1 MNLNQSDPRLALA
14 RWGGISTLAFALIA
28 CGGGS
33 NNDSPTPPPVASTTS
48 TLSAALSGDQE
59 TTPTITGALG
69 AGSLTLSS
77 PSRTLTGGI
86 TINGMSATAAHVHL
100 GDTGNNGAVIVGL
113 TESAPASGTWA
124 VAANTV
130 LTEAQAAAFSSGG
143 LYFNVHSTEN
153 PSGEIRGQIGR
164 EVYAAQLSG
173 SQEVSKNAST
183 AKGVGTVS
191 LDPITKRAA
200 MRLTLTGM
208 TATMAHIHTGDIG
221 VNGPVTF
228 TLTETTAGSGIWL
241 SAADA
246 VMTDAQIATLLAG
259 GFYFNAHSAAIP
271 SGEIRGQVARNV
283 GYAILNAT
291 QEVPTNASTATGVGT
306 LVIDPTTRAISGGI
320 SITGMTATVAHIHT
334 GALGANGPV
343 ALGLTNAGSG
353 LWNVPANTVL
363 TAGQLKSFKQG
374 NLYFNAHSTTY
385 PAGEIRGQIGATVP
399 VTTIS
404 VTTAPVITTPIT
416 IAPVTTIT
424 VGTGVVY

>member
-1 MNLNQSDPRLALA
+1 MNLNQSDPRSTLA

-33 NNDSPTPPPVASTTS
+33 NNDSLAPIASTLNAT
-48 TLSAALSGDQE
+48 LSGDQE
-59 TTPTITGALG
+59 ITPTITGALG
-69 AGSLTLSS
+69 AGSLTLTS
-77 PSRTLTGGI
+77 PSRILMGSI

-100 GDTGNNGAVIVGL
+100 GDNGSNGAVIVGL

-130 LTEAQAAAFSSGG
+130 LTEAQATAFSSGG

-191 LDPITKRAA
+191 LDPVTKRAA
-200 MRLTLTGM
+200 MRLTLTGL
-208 TATMAHIHTGDIG
+208 TATMAHIHMGDIG

-228 TLTETTAGSGIWL
+228 TLTETAAGSGIWL
-241 SAADA
+241 SAADT
-246 VMTDAQIATLLAG
+246 VMTDAQIVTLMAG

-283 GYAILNAT
+283 GYANLNAT
-291 QEVPTNASTATGVGT
+291 QEVPSNSSTATGVGT
-306 LVIDPTTRAISGGI
+306 LVVNPTTRAVSGGI
-320 SITGMTATVAHIHT
+320 TITGMTATVAHIHT
-334 GALGANGPV
+334 GVPGANGPV
-343 ALGLTNAGSG
+343 ALGLTNAGNG
-353 LWNVPANTVL
+353 LWNVPVNTVL
-363 TAGQLKSFKQG
+363 TAEQLKSFKQG
-374 NLYFNAHSTTY
+374 SLYFNAHSATY

-399 VTTIS
+399 V
-404 VTTAPVITTPIT
+404 ITTPIT
-416 IAPVTTIT
+416 TTSVTT
-424 VGTGVVY
+424 VPVSTGSVY